1 MYFCCKQNKNVI
13 VNRNIILTIK
23 LKTKQMELL
32 GIIGPF
38 QILIFLTI
46 IFFTAVLPILAI
58 IDILRSEFAGNNKIM
73 WFDRLVYEHH
83 RINSLFFNRKGSENL
98 TDLPKSIRN
107 LQKRMSNLN

>member
-73 WFDRLVYEHH
+73 WVLIV
-83 RINSLFFNRKGSENL
+83 LFMNIIGSIL
-98 TDLPKSIRN
+98 YFLIGRD
-107 LQKRMSNLN
+107 QKI

>member
-23 LKTKQMELL
+23 LNTKQMELL

-73 WFDRLVYEHH
+73 WVLIVLFTVSYTHLRAHETRHDLVCRL
-83 RINSLFFNRKGSENL
+83 
-98 TDLPKSIRN
+98 
-107 LQKRMSNLN
+107 